1 MMNIKNS
8 ERLTE
13 VPATSKK
20 NARCHGSAMTLLL
33 IIPRYLF
40 ELRLILSQR
49 LVSTSWIM
57 R

>member
-33 IIPRYLF
+33 IVPRYLF
-40 ELRLILSQR
+40 ELRLIFRKGWCPLP
-49 LVSTSWIM
+49 WIM